1 MRFLLVSTDQPSVK
15 KVIDIPDRLV
25 SKKNHTPKKT
35 NIKSKKLE
43 KAKHT
48 GSKTKKVHTTQME
61 PINKPNQISKSIIGK
76 HGSVHHSYQRKLTK

>member
-25 SKKNHTPKKT
+25 SKKNHTSKKT
-35 NIKSKKLE
+35 NTKSKKLE

-48 GSKTKKVHTTQME
+48 GSKTKKVRNKQMK
-61 PINKPNQISKSIIGK
+61 PINKPNQASKSIIRK
-76 HGSVHHSYQRKLTK
+76 HGSVHHSHQRKLA